1 MTEWIGKMLG
11 KVRIDSLLAR
21 GGIAEVYLGEHVA
34 LQREVAVKILRNQ
47 YEDDSQ
53 LLERFERE
61 ARVVAKL
68 RHSNIVQVFDFD
80 TVEGRPYLVME
91 YVPGISLS
99 RYLHILHGRNGRLEL
114 PIVNRII
121 TQVAY
126 ALQYAHESGVV
137 HRDVKPGN
145 ILLTSRSEKVSA
157 GKPLPADFQPILTDF
172 GLVRFL
178 NSSRQTT
185 MGVIAGTPAYMSP
198 EQARGETTDERT
210 DIYSLGIVL
219 YELLTGHVPFD
230 GETTMSIILKQVNE
244 PPPPVPGLDP
254 ALQNVLDHALAKK
267 PEDRYK
273 SIEQFAAAFNAAIST
288 VADPDTLMESEPKIT
303 GRITKVGYRAKKRRN
318 LLPAIIAGGLVAALL
333 GGFLL
338 FRGTLTASTPTQTG
352 LPSQPEAA
360 PQTASQTLAPTPLP
374 GPAGVI
380 HFQDSGAILDQ
391 VALQTNQIV
400 TPPVGSHYEAW
411 LSDGTTWQSLGILT
425 VNPDG
430 KGELFSTEAGG
441 ANLLSAYDRV
451 FVTIE
456 LKSDND
462 PTPST
467 LVAYTSALPEEG
479 LVHLRQLLVAS
490 PDTPDGTA
498 LVQGLNAN
506 ILLLE
511 QSARAMQSAQQKGE
525 DVLLRQNAE
534 AILNMLAG
542 DQSEDRK
549 DWNGDGQVTDPGDG
563 FGLLLNGVKP
573 GYILAVATQAGEA
586 VNSADATEFMIEQGE
601 QVRICSQNIVEWTTE
616 LRDLLT
622 GLLISPSGTDLSQP
636 VLDTVTLAGQLLNG
650 FDTNNNG
657 IQALPGECGMTQ
669 LYGYAYSMADM
680 LLMPF
685 DPATLNLYLTETP
698 TLTVTPTPFS
708 TLTGTGSGNG
718 TTAPRN
724 TPTTAPPTKKPNP
737 TQKPTKTKRN

>member
-91 YVPGISLS
+91 YVPGVSLS
-99 RYLHILHGRNGRLEL
+99 RYLHALHVKNGRLEL
-114 PIVNRII
+114 PIVSRII
-121 TQVAY
+121 TQVAH
-126 ALQYAHESGVV
+126 ALQYAHESGVI

-145 ILLTSRSEKVSA
+145 ILLTSRSSKVAA
-157 GKPLPADFQPILTDF
+157 GKPLPGDFEPILTDF

-198 EQARGETTDERT
+198 EQARGESTDERT

-230 GETTMSIILKQVNE
+230 GETTMSIILKQVTE
-244 PPPPVPGLDP
+244 PPPPVQGLAP
-254 ALQNVLDHALAKK
+254 ELQHILDRALAKK
-267 PEDRYK
+267 PQDRYQTPD
-273 SIEQFAAAFNAAIST
+273 ELAAAFSAVVST
-288 VADPDTLMESEPKIT
+288 ITNSNSDTVMESEPRIT
-303 GRITKVGYRAKKRRN
+303 GRITKVGYRAQKNRS
-318 LLPAIIAGGLVAALL
+318 LLPAILAGGLAVLL
-333 GGFLL
+333 GGFFLL
-338 FRGTLTASTPTQTG
+338 RETPTASPPTTTG
-352 LPSQPEAA
+352 LPSQPGVTPQSASDTPA
-360 PQTASQTLAPTPLP
+360 PMPPP

-380 HFQDSGAILDQ
+380 RFQDGSAILDQ
-391 VALQTNQIV
+391 AALESNQMIA
-400 TPPVGSHYEAW
+400 PPVGSHYQAW
-411 LSDGTTWQSLGILT
+411 LSDGVTWQSLGILNLET
-425 VNPDG
+425 GG
-430 KGELFSTEAGG
+430 KGELLSKEAGG

-451 FVTIE
+451 FVTVE

-462 PTPST
+462 PAPST
-467 LVAYTSALPEEG
+467 LVAYTSALPAEG
-479 LVHLRQLLVAS
+479 LAHLRQLLVAS
-490 PDTPDGTA
+490 PDTPNGTA

-506 ILLLE
+506 VLLLE
-511 QSARAMQSAQQKGE
+511 QSARAMQSAQQKGD

-534 AILNMLAG
+534 AILNLLAG

-549 DWNGDGQVTDPGDG
+549 DWDGDGQVTDPGDG
-563 FGLLLNGVKP
+563 FGLLLNGAKP
-573 GYILAVATQAGEA
+573 GYIRAVAAQAEET
-586 VNSADATEFMIEQGE
+586 VNSANATENMTKYGE
-601 QVRICSQNIVEWTTE
+601 QARICSQNLVEWTTE
-616 LRDLLT
+616 LRDILT
-622 GLLISPSGTDLSQP
+622 DLHNSPIGTDLSQP
-636 VLDTVTLAGQLLNG
+636 VLDTVKLAGQLLNG

-657 IQALPGECGMTQ
+657 IQAVAGECGMTQ

-680 LLMPF
+680 VLMPF
-685 DPATLNLYLTETP
+685 DPGTLSLSLTA
-698 TLTVTPTPFS
+698 TPTPTFTNTPS
-708 TLTGTGSGNG
+708 FTVTSGDNG
-718 TTAPRN
+718 TNSQN
-724 TPTTAPPTKKPNP
+724 TPIPAATKKPNP
-737 TQKPTKTKRN
+737 TQKPKPTKKN

>member
-230 GETTMSIILKQVNE
+230 GETTMSIILKQVTE
-244 PPPPVPGLDP
+244 PPPPVPGLSP
-254 ALQNVLDHALAKK
+254 ELQHVLDRSLAKK
-267 PEDRYK
+267 PEDRY
-273 SIEQFAAAFNAAIST
+273 QTPDALAAAFNAVISGITDSET
-288 VADPDTLMESEPKIT
+288 VMESDSKIT
-303 GRITKVGYRAKKRRN
+303 GRITKVGYRAKKRKN
-318 LLPAIIAGGLVAALL
+318 WIPAVVTGGLVVLL
-333 GGFLL
+333 GGFFL
-338 FRGTLTASTPTQTG
+338 FRQTGTASSPTLTG
-352 LPSQPEAA
+352 LPAQPGATV
-360 PQTASQTLAPTPLP
+360 QSASDTLAPTALS
-374 GPAGVI
+374 GPAGIV

-391 VALQTNQIV
+391 VALRSYQLTA
-400 TPPVGSHYEAW
+400 PPVGSHYEAW
-411 LSDGTTWQSLGILT
+411 ISDGITWQSLGILT
-425 VNPDG
+425 LDPDG
-430 KGELFSTEAGG
+430 KGELFSKEAGE

-462 PTPST
+462 PSPST
-467 LVAYTSALPEEG
+467 LVAYTSALPVEG
-479 LVHLRQLLVAS
+479 ITHLRQLLVTS
-490 PDTPDGTA
+490 PETPNGIA
-498 LVQGLNAN
+498 LIQGLNAD
-506 ILLLE
+506 ILLLDR
-511 QSARAMQSAQQKGE
+511 SARAMQSALQKG
-525 DVLLRQNAE
+525 DDTLLRQNAE
-534 AILNMLAG
+534 AILNLLAG
-542 DQSEDRK
+542 DQSEKRK
-549 DWNGDGQVTDPGDG
+549 DWNGDGQVTDPSDG
-563 FGLLLNGVKP
+563 FGLLLNGAKP
-573 GYILAVATQAGEA
+573 GYIQAVAAQAGDA
-586 VNSADATEFMIEQGE
+586 VNSEGATENMTRHGE
-601 QVRICSQNIVEWTTE
+601 QVQICSQNLVEWTTE
-616 LRDLLT
+616 LRDILTDLLD
-622 GLLISPSGTDLSQP
+622 SPSGADLSQP
-636 VLDTVTLAGQLLNG
+636 VLDTVRLAGQLLNG
-650 FDTNNNG
+650 FDSNNNG
-657 IQALPGECGMTQ
+657 IEALPGECGMSS

-680 LLMPF
+680 VLLPF
-685 DPATLNLYLTETP
+685 DLATLNLYLTETP
-698 TLTVTPTPFS
+698 TPTSTHTPSFTITPGDN
-708 TLTGTGSGNG
+708 TNG
-718 TTAPRN
+718 TTPI
-724 TPTTAPPTKKPNP
+724 PPPATKKPNP
-737 TQKPTKTKRN
+737 TQKPKPTKKN